1 MKYIKILNYIYQNN
15 GLLSLPFRVILG
27 FMYGVVKRFYSSPII
42 LKLFNKKSI
51 YLFHDSPV
59 SSQFIYTKIPDKKE
73 ILILREEIR
82 NAKKNLI
89 FIDVGANIGSYSI
102 LLADLINDII
112 AIEPHPISFQRCKSN
127 FILNNISEKKVLNCA
142 VGEDNKSIFFTN
154 FGGASTINKKSKN
167 DTGLKVSQK
176 KLDTILDTNPIKKY
190 LVKIDVEG
198 FEEDVIMGMK
208 ELFKNDCIEA
218 ILFETFNFK
227 IISKLEEL
235 DFKVRQLSK
244 HNYYAKKRR
253 VGRKP

>member
-1 MKYIKILNYIYQNN
+1 MKYFRILFYIFKNNKIYFIPYYLFRGIYYKTYSFFCSNIILNIPFGRKIYYHKN
-15 GLLSLPFRVILG
+15 
-27 FMYGVVKRFYSSPII
+27 PICS
-42 LKLFNKKSI
+42 F
-51 YLFHDSPV
+51 FT
-59 SSQFIYTKIPDKKE
+59 YTYIPDKKE
-73 ILILREEIR
+73 ILILRKEIL
-82 NAKKNLI
+82 NAKKNLT

-102 LLADLINDII
+102 LMSDLINDII
-112 AIEPHPISFQRCKSN
+112 AIEPHPTSFEHCKSN

-154 FGGASTINKKSKN
+154 FEGASTINKKSKS

-176 KLDTILDTNPIKKY
+176 KLDTILDTNPSKKY